1 MTGEEHGGGS
11 TSADAAAGH
20 APWATWAPGTRVV
33 VRRRLADDAAA
44 ASGRTLTDVIG
55 VVVSV
60 TPEALTLR
68 EDAGGSVPHRGHGPH
83 DPEPALVVVPRETVV
98 AAKAVPPRPPRRPA

>member
-1 MTGEEHGGGS
+1 MTREQGRRAPGASGAGRE
-11 TSADAAAGH
+11 DAPRD
-20 APWATWAPGTRVV
+20 PWSPGTRVV
-33 VRRRLADDAAA
+33 VRRRLTDAEAA

-60 TPEALTLR
+60 TSEEVTLR
-68 EDAGGSVPHRGHGPH
+68 EDAGGSVPHRGHGPR
-83 DPEPALVVVPRETVV
+83 DPEPAFVVVPRAAIV